1 GGAGPSRR
9 ASRRAVPARDLRLH
23 PRRQRPRR
31 APPRQCRARA
41 GAGAGLGR
49 ACAGP
54 AAGQP
59 GRGPGAG
66 LDHREGNRHRRG
78 TRPHRRRVRA
88 PAEAGHA
95 AADRSDRDLRHGR
108 ELRWQHPPRRPARRH
123 ALQHLHPRRAAA
135 DADRDGGRGRDPR
148 GDAAGRRRRAVLR
161 RGRRRQRPPRVLA
174 HPGRAQPRGARVR
187 APLSREVRSAMS
199 RPAGAT
205 LPAAGPDDIQVH
217 PRLVSLEGGEGAGKT
232 TVLNALREALREGG
246 ADVVSTREPGG
257 TPLAERIRGLLLD
270 REHET
275 PTADAELLLMFAA
288 RAQHVHETIR
298 PALARGAWVLCDRF
312 TDSSYAYQG
321 GGRGI
326 DPAWIAE
333 LERRVVGL
341 RPGLTLLLDIDVA
354 RGRART
360 RGRDLVPDRIE
371 SERDD
376 FFERVRA
383 AYRARAA
390 AEPARFRVIDASR
403 PADEVAREAVRLL
416 REWRD

>member
-1 GGAGPSRR
+1 
-9 ASRRAVPARDLRLH
+9 
-23 PRRQRPRR
+23 
-31 APPRQCRARA
+31 
-41 GAGAGLGR
+41 
-49 ACAGP
+49 
-54 AAGQP
+54 
-59 GRGPGAG
+59 
-66 LDHREGNRHRRG
+66 
-78 TRPHRRRVRA
+78 
-88 PAEAGHA
+88 
-95 AADRSDRDLRHGR
+95 
-108 ELRWQHPPRRPARRH
+108 
-123 ALQHLHPRRAAA
+123 
-135 DADRDGGRGRDPR
+135 
-148 GDAAGRRRRAVLR
+148 
-161 RGRRRQRPPRVLA
+161 
-174 HPGRAQPRGARVR
+174 
-187 APLSREVRSAMS
+187 MS

-246 ADVVSTREPGG
+246 ADVVITREPGG

-416 REWRD
+416 REWRDGA